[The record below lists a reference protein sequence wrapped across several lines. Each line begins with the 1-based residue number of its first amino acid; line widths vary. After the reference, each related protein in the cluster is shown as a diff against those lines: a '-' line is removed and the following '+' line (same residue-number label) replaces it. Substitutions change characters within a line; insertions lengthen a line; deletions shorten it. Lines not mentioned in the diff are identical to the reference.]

1 MFWKKQNLLWLMIV
15 CCVTCQMTCSKIMII
30 GETLTGTCSWS
41 FNRSNRSYPVINVTC
56 SPVYE
61 ILIGDFCIVNV
72 EQNTSSQGHCKPY
85 HFNITN
91 NGGKYEVRMNE
102 MVKNITMW
110 FLPKGSQCLPSEV
123 LNSTGF
129 TSNHIGTGQTQQ
141 STTNITNNPSN
152 CTTTSIT
159 TTCNAI
165 YPDICCLKIPPVDP
179 EEKCKNATY
188 GHDKCSGNEESKYI
202 LHLNGSE
209 WMCVT
214 CIDGR
219 STTPEPTTSSPSNTT
234 TNNPTTSSTSQTT
247 TNNPATSSTLQTTTN
262 NPATSSTSQMTTN
275 NPATSSTSQTT
286 TNNPTTS
293 FMPYSTTPE
302 PTVPPAEITFNL
314 TDGQNE
320 TDDQPQ
326 TNTDQVEPQKAAE
339 NLEKVESLVELME
352 KSNKSNAAI
361 VMGDVIGVLQRQPK
375 NTETKDINICYSS
388 SQNMINVVESNQAG
402 YPWSVKI
409 PSEAF
414 DKSRQ
419 ENNGSAFVGVL
430 RFINMG
436 NKDETETH
444 TVLNNESYGITMGAT
459 ISNLTDNIGMII
471 KKKDNVGNVSC
482 VSWDGKGKLNWT
494 TFGCETEIINNTIK
508 CSCSHLT
515 FFAVL
520 MSLPDK
526 TETAPHLES
535 LTLISSIGC
544 GISMFFMAIAL
555 FMHFLLRKAKSN
567 QATKILMNM
576 FVALCLLNAS
586 FLSNES
592 VANTEDNAACVFI
605 ALLLHY
611 SMLASFTWFFI
622 QALHMYLWLIRQ
634 NVTITNYMRKIT
646 VLGWVCTAPIVVAIA
661 SIGGYEAVTLN
672 TTSGKIARM
681 CWTTNPYIHY
691 IVNIGYYALVFVFT
705 TGVFIMIVTKVV
717 QARNIKAVD
726 GKRKTFRKQLMMV
739 LSLFLLFGLTWSVA
753 FFSYGPMLIP
763 SYYIFTVLNSLQGFF
778 LFLYYYHIH
787 NDVAG
792 HFSDDPE
799 STEST
804 TTIAQSSIT
813 AVENIYN

>member
-1 MFWKKQNLLWLMIV
+1 MFANELYVSVQRLGAAAHNPTVSYVDASNSWTVDFISRMQLSLGIMFWKKQNLLWLMIV
-15 CCVTCQMTCSKIMII
+15 CCATCQITCSKKIMII
-30 GETLTGTCSWS
+30 GETLTYANFRS
-41 FNRSNRSYPVINVTC
+41 FNRSTCPAINVTC
-56 SPVYE
+56 SPEYE

-72 EQNTSSQGHCKPY
+72 KQNTSSLGQCESY

-91 NGGKYEVRMNE
+91 NGGKYEVRMNAMAE
-102 MVKNITMW
+102 NITML
-110 FLPKGSQCLPSEV
+110 FLPNGSQCLPSNV
-123 LNSTGF
+123 LNSTGS
-129 TSNHIGTGQTQQ
+129 TSNHIGTCQTWQSTSYSPTTSQ
-141 STTNITNNPSN
+141 STTTITNKPSN
-152 CTTTSIT
+152 CPSIT
-159 TTCNAI
+159 TTCNASN
-165 YPDICCLKIPPVDP
+165 PDACCLKIPPVDP
-179 EEKCKNATY
+179 EKTCRNATY
-188 GHDKCSGNEESKYI
+188 GYDTCSGNEQSKHI

-219 STTPEPTTSSPSNTT
+219 STTH
-234 TNNPTTSSTSQTT
+234 
-247 TNNPATSSTLQTTTN
+247 
-262 NPATSSTSQMTTN
+262 
-275 NPATSSTSQTT
+275 
-286 TNNPTTS
+286 NPTTS
-293 FMPYSTTPE
+293 FVPYGTTPA
-302 PTVPPAEITFNL
+302 PTVPPPEVTFNL
-314 TDGQNE
+314 PAGQNDTE
-320 TDDQPQ
+320 TPQ
-326 TNTDQVEPQKAAE
+326 TNTDKVEPQKAAE
-339 NLEKVESLVELME
+339 NLNKVESLVELME
-352 KSNKSNAAI
+352 KSNKTNAAI
-361 VMGDVIGVLQRQPK
+361 IIGDVIGVLQRQPK
-375 NTETKDINICYSS
+375 DKPTKDIKICYSS
-388 SQNMINVVESNQAG
+388 SQNMINVVESNRAG
-402 YPWSVKI
+402 YPWSVRI

-436 NKDETETH
+436 NKDETKTH
-444 TVLNNESYGITMGAT
+444 TVLNNESYGITMGAN
-459 ISNLTDNIGMII
+459 ISNLTDNIDMTI
-471 KKKDNVGNVSC
+471 KKKNLVGNVSC
-482 VSWDGKGKLNWT
+482 VSWNGKGTLNWT
-494 TFGCETEIINNTIK
+494 TFGCETKIDNNTIK

-520 MSLPDK
+520 MSLPDANV
-526 TETAPHLES
+526 TAPHLES

-576 FVALCLLNAS
+576 FVALFLLNAS

-622 QALHMYLWLIRQ
+622 QALHMYLWLLRQ
-634 NVTITNYMRKIT
+634 NVTITNYTRKIT
-646 VLGWVCTAPIVVAIA
+646 VLGWVCAAPIVVAIA
-661 SIGGYEAVTLN
+661 SVGGYEAVTLS

-681 CWTTNPYIHY
+681 CWTTNRYIHY

-705 TGVFIMIVTKVV
+705 TGIFIMIVTKVV
-717 QARNIKAVD
+717 QARNMKATD

-792 HFSDDPE
+792 HFSDDPD
-799 STEST
+799 STDSN
-804 TTIAQSSIT
+804 TTITQSSIT